1 MSPPEMQIHTDV
13 TSVCKHKI
21 ILISTDVLFAVY
33 LLCVCLGEREGER
46 KTEKTEVEI

>member
-21 ILISTDVLFAVY
+21 ILISTDVFAVY
-33 LLCVCLGEREGER
+33 LLCVCLGEREAER
-46 KTEKTEVEI
+46 KTEENEVEI